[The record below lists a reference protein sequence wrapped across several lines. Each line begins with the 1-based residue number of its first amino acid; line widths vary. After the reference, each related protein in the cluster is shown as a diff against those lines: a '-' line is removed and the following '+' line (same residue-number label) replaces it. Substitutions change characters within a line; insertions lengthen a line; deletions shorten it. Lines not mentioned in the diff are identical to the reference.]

1 MLTLLLLLLLKRVD
15 VTDTVVNAETR
26 EGAIKSQRSED
37 SSGEKN
43 AIRRRVLLL
52 FAAGACLI
60 VIALTIDCGRW
71 LHALE
76 PRGVDRVVVMGDD

>member
-1 MLTLLLLLLLKRVD
+1 MLLLLLKRVD
-15 VTDTVVNAETR
+15 VTVTAVNAETR

-60 VIALTIDCGRW
+60 VIALTVDCSGRW
-71 LHALE
+71 LRASS
-76 PRGVDRVVVMGDD
+76 VDRVVVMGDD